1 MALNDIL
8 NASVFQPITINN
20 IQSVIAITRQ
30 YAPQDCEFSIGT
42 IFSWKSIQKT
52 HFATIDNQLIM
63 RICID
68 GMMTYTFPVGER
80 VTSSTFEAIETDA
93 HLFNQPVRI
102 QGEYSLLQTYFD
114 ANYTITQ
121 YRNFFNYIYLRN
133 DLVNLKGG
141 RYQSKRNHIN
151 RFQNTYNYTFQPLT
165 PELIPDCIAL
175 EEEWRKQHV
184 FEEQTSYEQEKM
196 ALVTALRNYEV
207 LELLGGVVFIDE
219 KIEAFSIG
227 SAINGDTFDV
237 MFEKANPLYDGIY
250 SVINQ
255 EFTSLI
261 PEQYTYINR
270 EEDLGMEGLRKSKL
284 SYKPTFLFEK
294 SIAEK
299 HE

>member
-52 HFATIDNQLIM
+52 HFAIIDNQLIM

>member
-20 IQSVIAITRQ
+20 IHSVIAITRQ

-52 HFATIDNQLIM
+52 HFAIIDNQLIM

-80 VTSSTFEAIETDA
+80 VTSSAFEAIETDA

-102 QGEYSLLQTYFD
+102 QGEYSLLQRYFD

-121 YRNFFNYIYLRN
+121 YRNFYNYIYLRN
-133 DLVNLKGG
+133 DLINLKGG

-184 FEEQTSYEQEKM
+184 CEEQTSYEQEKM
-196 ALVTALRNYEV
+196 ALVTALRNYEA
-207 LELLGGVVFIDE
+207 LELLGGVVFIDG

-227 SAINGDTFDV
+227 SPINGDTFDV

-255 EFTSLI
+255 EFASLI
-261 PEQYTYINR
+261 SEQYTYINR

-284 SYKPTFLFEK
+284 SYKPTLLFEK